1 MAFPQ
6 SFMDELVARNPVD
19 EVVSQYVTLEKKGS
33 SYFGLCPFHSEKTGS
48 FHVDPNKGI
57 CYCFGCHKGGGV
69 VNFIMEIENL
79 DFPDAVRFLAKRAG
93 MEVPEDRNY
102 ESTYKKQER
111 LWALC
116 KDAARFYYKKLN
128 EPCGEE
134 ARAYMEKR
142 GISKAIATRFGLGY
156 APDEW
161 TGLLMEM
168 TKLGYEKQELLEA
181 GLALKHR
188 EKGTLYDRFRNRL
201 IFPIIDIR
209 GNIIGF
215 GGRVMGE
222 GEPKYLNSPE
232 TLIFN
237 KRKNLFAMNLVK
249 KSKQGRIILTEG
261 YMDAMSLHQYGF
273 DCAVAS
279 LGTALTEEQAQL
291 MSKYTE
297 EVVLTYDGDEAGQN
311 ATKRAIPI
319 LEKAG
324 LRVKV
329 LKMQGA
335 KDPDEYLKKYGAER
349 FRLLLEGSTGQMD
362 YRLQSLESGYNL
374 LKDEDRLEYL
384 KKAADLIASL
394 QSPVERDI
402 YISKVAETAGV
413 SKEALKLEA
422 ENAYKRRARSEKRR
436 EERRAMRPVENFQPA
451 QRSIRYENMKSAMA
465 EENILRMVCIDE
477 SLFSLLESLSGEN
490 FSSELLGRAF
500 EALRDQYRSG
510 NAVSFGPLAG
520 EFTKEEMQ
528 HLMSVINREGF
539 STVSEDGLMDCV
551 RIIEDARARGQEA
564 GDLLAARARLLQKKG
579 GFGQE

>member
-93 MEVPEDRNY
+93 MEVPEDRSY

-329 LKMQGA
+329 LRMQGA

-349 FRLLLEGSTGQMD
+349 FRLLLEGSSGQMD
-362 YRLQSLESGYNL
+362 YRLQSLQSGYDL

-394 QSPVERDI
+394 QSPLERDI

-413 SKEALKLEA
+413 AKEALKLEA
-422 ENAYKRRARSEKRR
+422 ENAYKRRARNEKKR

-465 EENILRMVCIDE
+465 EENILRMLCIDE

-500 EALRDQYRSG
+500 EALREQYRSG
-510 NAVSFGPLAG
+510 NPVSFAPLAG

-528 HLMSVINREGF
+528 HLMSVINKEGL

-551 RIIEDARARGQEA
+551 RIIEDARAKGEEA
-564 GDLLAARARLLQKKG
+564 GDLLAAQARLRQKKG
-579 GFGQE
+579 SFGQE